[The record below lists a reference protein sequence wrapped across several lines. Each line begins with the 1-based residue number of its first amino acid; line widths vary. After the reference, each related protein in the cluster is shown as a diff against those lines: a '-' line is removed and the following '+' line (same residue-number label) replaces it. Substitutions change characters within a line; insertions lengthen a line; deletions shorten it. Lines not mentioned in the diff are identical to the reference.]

1 MITDKIIYLISQEF
15 FRNGKKTLIIN
26 IFYKSLQKVAKEL
39 NISIDKLLIKIFF
52 LYFPFLP
59 FKIRQIKVKSGKIKK
74 KIILPSL
81 AISNHSPIEYIIKFL
96 SLKIKSQQK
105 LQQISLAKT
114 CHSVIKQAYTE
125 PEKFLHYYKPYKHI
139 KLMKK
144 QRAYLHYLR

>member
-1 MITDKIIYLISQEF
+1 MNSIRTLKYLMITDKIIYLISQEF

-74 KIILPSL
+74 HSIVKPLETDSKTQPIKTYFNHADLN
-81 AISNHSPIEYIIKFL
+81 ASNPGCRLNLNHTM
-96 SLKIKSQQK
+96 
-105 LQQISLAKT
+105 QI
-114 CHSVIKQAYTE
+114 
-125 PEKFLHYYKPYKHI
+125 
-139 KLMKK
+139 
-144 QRAYLHYLR
+144 